1 MGSNKAVPM
10 ARRSGSLN
18 RDFLAGYAI
27 LDGHRRAKEPLPP
40 YELDPIFD
48 DPVIRQRIGEL
59 IARAADGD
67 LSREQ

>member
-1 MGSNKAVPM
+1 M
-10 ARRSGSLN
+10 ARSSTSPHRHS
-18 RDFLAGYAI
+18 LAGYAI
-27 LDGHRRAKEPLPP
+27 LEGDRSSKELLPP

-67 LSREQ
+67 LKREQ